1 MVISKFMKKTVQLVV
16 TNVPLVNLKTTI
28 VLSVL
33 LTELLLQLVT
43 VLMVIIIFIQKLNV
57 QSVLKYVLLVLIPQI
72 TVLLAQE
79 T

>member
-1 MVISKFMKKTVQLVV
+1 MKKTVQLVV